1 MRGILSLIA
10 ILPLTGCLVGASQ
23 GRSSTSVV
31 RDTGVPGV
39 ERMTVTSSHS
49 GTSFGASMPMM
60 MPGGMGYGYGY
71 GNAVTVTG
79 PSCVLHPDSCAVIQT
94 ATVIQPT
101 TVVSY
106 GGGGSVGGGSGVE
119 TVSDP
124 ELDAF
129 LAKHEK
135 AISALTG
142 QHRQS
147 VRQTCQILIANP
159 EVIKDPAERVD
170 VVKSCE
176 AYLAKHPYNATAK
189 KEEK

>member
-1 MRGILSLIA
+1 MRGFLMLCLC
-10 ILPLTGCLVGASQ
+10 LPLAGCLVGASQ

-49 GTSFGASMPMM
+49 GSSFGASVPIVMG
-60 MPGGMGYGYGY
+60 GGMGYGYGY
-71 GNAVTVTG
+71 GNAVTMTG

-101 TVVSY
+101 TIVSY
-106 GGGGSVGGGSGVE
+106 GGGGAGGSGSAAE

-135 AISALTG
+135 AISSLVG

-147 VRQTCQILIANP
+147 VRQTCQILIASP
-159 EVIKDPAERVD
+159 EVITDLKEREDIVATC
-170 VVKSCE
+170 K
-176 AYLAKHPYNATAK
+176 AYLAKHPYTAK

>member
-23 GRSSTSVV
+23 GRSTTSVV
-31 RDTGVPGV
+31 RDTGVPGL
-39 ERMTVTSSHS
+39 ERTTVTSSHS
-49 GTSFGASMPMM
+49 GSSFGASVPIVMA
-60 MPGGMGYGYGY
+60 GGMGYGYGY
-71 GNAVTVTG
+71 GNAVTMAG

-106 GGGGSVGGGSGVE
+106 GGSGAGGGASGTE

-124 ELDAF
+124 ELDAY

-135 AISALTG
+135 AISALVG

-159 EVIKDPAERVD
+159 EVIKDPAERED
-170 VVKSCE
+170 IVKTCE
-176 AYLAKHPYNATAK
+176 AYLAKHPYTAK